1 MRKSRILLLVLVIS
15 ALVAVILVPIFSAFV
30 RDLNFKI
37 RTVSHFKGLGIET
50 WKNGDKFTVKTDNTE
65 WTVKILPTEL
75 TLEQEFAL
83 EIWRDILNVRVSEK
97 DEHLERIK
105 AKEHIQLLV
114 EVLAARIKTGQK
126 NFKDVL
132 VTNKDIKKAL
142 SLLNETSPIV
152 ADRFCGN
159 WDNYCSVPEINK
171 LKNWPETSFQVGV
184 ITEMTRTYYPF

>member
-37 RTVSHFKGLGIET
+37 KTVSHFKGYGIET

-142 SLLNETSPIV
+142 SLLNEISPIV

-171 LKNWPETSFQVGV
+171 LKNWPETSFQVGI

>member
-132 VTNKDIKKAL
+132 VANKDIKKAL
-142 SLLNETSPIV
+142 SLLNEISPIV

-171 LKNWPETSFQVGV
+171 LKNWPETSFQVGI
-184 ITEMTRTYYPF
+184 ITEMTRTYYQF